1 MGYLSNPVGMRCG
14 YNRAWSI
21 KGLPPSPLFNEI
33 SLALIEFTKRKF
45 WKKRFQKA
53 GVLFSHSL
61 VRLNPVNQISLD
73 VFLYDSQLEIF
84 LFKLYIS
91 LRRLRFHRK
100 KSRNAKIK
108 LQFKKRKLARRLH
121 KKLSWSYLFMYS
133 VQIKE

>member
-33 SLALIEFTKRKF
+33 SLALVEFTRRKF

-61 VRLNPVNQISLD
+61 VRLSPINQISLD

-84 LFKLYIS
+84 LFQFYIAS
-91 LRRLRFHRK
+91 
-100 KSRNAKIK
+100 SI
-108 LQFKKRKLARRLH
+108 
-121 KKLSWSYLFMYS
+121 
-133 VQIKE
+133 